1 MEKLV
6 KKVYTVYMLADE
18 EPDEQNA
25 FRTYF
30 NNCDA
35 ALFGGGVV
43 QETLLLTDAPEEVQE
58 FFSWT

>member
-1 MEKLV
+1 
-6 KKVYTVYMLADE
+6 MLADE

-43 QETLLLTDAPEEVQE
+43 QETLLLTDAPEDVQE

>member
-1 MEKLV
+1 
-6 KKVYTVYMLADE
+6 MLEHE
-18 EPDEQNA
+18 EPDERDA
-25 FRTYF
+25 FITYF

-43 QETLLLTDAPEEVQE
+43 QETLLLTDAPEEMQE